1 MTKQHKKLK
10 TEHGEL
16 DLSEALQEDIEAMTD
31 VIEEM
36 GKLHEI
42 NDRELAAL
50 ALKFRRDYTDE
61 FTDYEQMH
69 SIAVEFFRSREEFMN
84 GGKPKQEQLET
95 KIEMAVVE
103 KEKDEV
109 MKDRN
114 RERVRE
120 KNKERY

>member
-1 MTKQHKKLK
+1 MTKQNKKLE
-10 TEHGEL
+10 TELGEL

-84 GGKPKQEQLET
+84 DGKPKQEQLET

>member
-84 GGKPKQEQLET
+84 DGKPKQEQLET

>member
-1 MTKQHKKLK
+1 MAKVSKK
-10 TEHGEL
+10 TETEYQAL
-16 DLSEALQEDIEAMTD
+16 DLSEALQEDIEAMTQ

-36 GKLHEI
+36 GKLQEI

-84 GGKPKQEQLET
+84 DGKPKQEQLET

-120 KNKERY
+120 RNKERY